1 MHTVL
6 PTRFVARAS
15 LVALALLGTSCAGM
29 RIADEQKAYYLKE
42 AGSFRYE
49 KGCLDVW
56 PDVLKLLGSKGYP
69 LVGRDRQYAGE
80 GKRGSFSAL
89 VEQGDE
95 TQAVEGGGLVVK
107 TGWQPDGTGSSRYRV
122 TGSPGTPSGCVVTFT
137 YIWTGTVDPS
147 DARQEVDWKIQLEL
161 LRKLEP
167 AAAARLEAGAP
178 TK

>member
-1 MHTVL
+1 MHIHL
-6 PTRFVARAS
+6 PNRRA
-15 LVALALLGTSCAGM
+15 ALATLLALATVSTGCASM

-42 AGSFRYE
+42 AGSYRYE

-80 GKRGSFSAL
+80 GKRSSFSTL

-95 TQAVEGGGLVVK
+95 TRAVEGGGLVVK
-107 TGWQPDGTGSSRYRV
+107 TGWQPDDTGSSRYRV

-147 DARQEVDWKIQLEL
+147 DARQNVDWKIQLEL

>member
-1 MHTVL
+1 M
-6 PTRFVARAS
+6 PDPIAS
-15 LVALALLGTSCAGM
+15 RPAALALLLALAAGSSGCAAMGV
-29 RIADEQKAYYLKE
+29 ADEQKPYYLKE
-42 AGSFRYE
+42 AGSYRYE
-49 KGCLDVW
+49 KSCLDVW
-56 PDVLKLLGSKGYP
+56 PDVLRLLGSKGYP

-80 GKRGSFSAL
+80 GKRSSFSAL

-107 TGWQPDGTGSSRYRV
+107 TGWQPDNTGSSRYRV

-147 DARQEVDWKIQLEL
+147 DTRQEVDWKIQLEL
-161 LRKLEP
+161 VRKLEP

-178 TK
+178 TR